1 MSSRPQGRKLVF
13 VQADIVD
20 KLMEISNREGRTLSS
35 FVSDIL
41 SDIVRI
47 YSDGGSIKDAVR
59 SYMVAS
65 MNRSAGIILVP
76 VNLMNSIL
84 ARIGGEYLEEIYR
97 DAYESGYWYGRYI
110 SVKFDN
116 PLEAIRSLLS
126 YILLTPTDISIEG
139 DGGSILFR
147 LISPNLSSET
157 TKLLLSIFEGVM
169 SALGYETDRA
179 EYTKGIVIASFKKR
193 DR

>member
-1 MSSRPQGRKLVF
+1 MPSRSQGRKLIF

-35 FVSDIL
+35 FISDVL
-41 SDIVRI
+41 SDVVRI
-47 YSDGGSIKDAVR
+47 YGDGGSIKDAVR

-65 MNRSAGIILVP
+65 MHRSAGIMLIP
-76 VNLMNSIL
+76 VNLMNTIL
-84 ARIGGEYLEEIYR
+84 SRVDREGLDEIYR

-116 PLEAIRSLLS
+116 PIEALRILVSSTLLA
-126 YILLTPTDISIEG
+126 PTDISVEG
-139 DGGSILFR
+139 GGEVILFR
-147 LISPNLSSET
+147 FIASNLSSES

-169 SALGYETDRA
+169 SALGYKTERA
-179 EYTKGIVIASFKKR
+179 EYTRGIVIASFRKTVA
-193 DR
+193 